1 MKMKTRDMTLIAL
14 FAVLN
19 MIAGKI
25 SLTILAVPFT
35 MQSIVCLLAGI
46 LLGARRAMLAQALY
60 LLIGLIGLP
69 VFAKG
74 GGFAYVLEP
83 SFGFLIGML
92 LAGGLVGWIAD
103 RFDPTHSELK
113 IWQAMTANLSAQL
126 LIYIFGIAY
135 LYMIINFY
143 FGKSTSVIQAIQIG
157 MIPYLIFDTLKSV
170 LAAVIG
176 PRLRRLTRSKDLVQ
190 GTKTAD

>member
-1 MKMKTRDMTLIAL
+1 MKIKTIDMTLIAL

-19 MIAGKI
+19 IIAGKI

-35 MQSIVCLLAGI
+35 MQSIVCLFAGL

-74 GGFAYVLEP
+74 GGFAYIFEP

-103 RFDPTHSELK
+103 RFDPAHDKLK
-113 IWQAMTANLSAQL
+113 ILQALTANLAAQL
-126 LIYIFGIAY
+126 LIYMIGVAY

-143 FGKSTSVIQAIQIG
+143 FSKSTTLIQAIQIG
-157 MIPYLIFDTLKSV
+157 MIPYLIFDTMKSV

-176 PRLRRLTRSKDLVQ
+176 PRLRRLTRNNI
-190 GTKTAD
+190 G